1 MSGPRVVRRAYGAL
15 AVVMLAAAL
24 GPRESA
30 AQFADPCLTTCAL
43 TLGATGVVAA
53 TGAVVAF
60 ARLEGG
66 MSTTTQALW
75 TGGMT
80 FALVAGSG
88 MALSGNGERQ
98 EQAVYGAAIGSA
110 AGALVGLAIGSM
122 GESGDGSRR
131 LAGTLAGAA
140 AGVVVG
146 GVLGA
151 LGHNEPGIVPAGPG
165 LSITFSF

>member
-1 MSGPRVVRRAYGAL
+1 MRLMSLAL
-15 AVVMLAAAL
+15 AVVLCGAL

-30 AQFADPCLTTCAL
+30 AQFADPCSAACAL

-66 MSTTTQALW
+66 ISTTSQAIW
-75 TGGMT
+75 TGSMSYA
-80 FALVAGSG
+80 FVVGSG
-88 MALSGNGERQ
+88 MALSANGERQ
-98 EQAVYGAAIGSA
+98 ERAVYGAAIGSA
-110 AGALVGLAIGSM
+110 AGALMGLAFGST
-122 GESGDGSRR
+122 GGSGDGSRK
-131 LAGTLAGAA
+131 LAGALVGAA

-151 LGHNEPGIVPAGPG
+151 LSHDEPGITPAGPG
-165 LSITFSF
+165 LAITLSF